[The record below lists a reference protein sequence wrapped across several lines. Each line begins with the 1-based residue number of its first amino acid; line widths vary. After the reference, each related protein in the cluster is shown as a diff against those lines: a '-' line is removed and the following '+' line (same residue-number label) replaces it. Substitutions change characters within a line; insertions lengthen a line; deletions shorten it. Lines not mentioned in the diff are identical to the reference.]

1 MKLWSPLLLYSI
13 NILYSLDYILC
24 IFGQRCFCKSGN
36 GAVPRCRPGNMWSLV
51 PPPLSLAGEPALL
64 LPPGLPQHQA
74 HHHQTAHQHPAP
86 AFSHLDILVSPYSC
100 IWCCL
105 IYWSISSSISSSC
118 IISIS
123 CSSFCSFFCSLSCG
137 ISCAISCSFSCSISC
152 SISCCISC
160 SLSPAVSLTVLRKT
174 KHMGQEQQQP
184 GCIYTTTGSSS
195 GDPKIQGQSLRSDWT
210 WERKV
215 DIYTLVRAD
224 HWHGCQQYV
233 NNRSMDG
240 FGTTGT

>member
-1 MKLWSPLLLYSI
+1 
-13 NILYSLDYILC
+13 
-24 IFGQRCFCKSGN
+24 
-36 GAVPRCRPGNMWSLV
+36 MWSLV
-51 PPPLSLAGEPALL
+51 PPPLSLAGEPAPL

-105 IYWSISSSISSSC
+105 LSCSISSSIFDY
-118 IISIS
+118 IS
-123 CSSFCSFFCSLSCG
+123 CYSICSL
-137 ISCAISCSFSCSISC
+137 SCSFSCSISC
-152 SISCCISC
+152 CISCCISC

-195 GDPKIQGQSLRSDWT
+195 ADPKIQGQSLSSDWT

-233 NNRSMDG
+233 KKTVMDG
-240 FGTTGT
+240 FANLEPR